1 MRRLIV
7 SLVVLA
13 ALGVVA
19 AQALAAV
26 HRVRVGDNFYVRPGR
41 HHHTITVRR
50 GTRIRFRFVGS
61 NPHDVHAIRGPV
73 HFRSPVMTSG
83 TFSRKLR
90 RRGTYVIHCDLHPRK
105 MRLTIH
111 VH

>member
-1 MRRLIV
+1 MRRLIA
-7 SLVVLA
+7 SFVVLA
-13 ALGVVA
+13 VLGVAA

-26 HRVRVGDNFYVRPGR
+26 RSVRIGDDFFVRPGR

-50 GTRIRFRFVGS
+50 GTRIRFHWTGS
-61 NPHDVHAIRGPV
+61 NPHDVHVVRGPV
-73 HFRSPVMTSG
+73 HFRSAVMTSG

-90 RRGTYVIHCDLHPRK
+90 RRGTYVIRCDIHPRR

-111 VH
+111 VR

>member
-13 ALGVVA
+13 AVGVAA

-26 HRVRVGDNFYVRPGR
+26 RSVRIGDNFYVRSGR
-41 HHHTITVRR
+41 HHHSITVNR
-50 GTRIRFRFVGS
+50 GTRVRFRWTGS
-61 NPHDVHAIRGPV
+61 NPHDVHVIRGPV
-73 HFRSPVMTSG
+73 HFRSAVMTSG

-90 RRGTYVIHCDLHPRK
+90 RSGTYVIHCDLHPRT

-111 VH
+111 VR